1 MSTPNL
7 PGATVTIKDGAFG
20 AAQAAGELLA
30 LVGVSTGGTPETVY
44 GFFDIPTLVAT
55 LGGGPTGGPLVEAA
69 AEVIARSGR
78 PVLCVPVDPSTAGSV
93 GAVTVTSGG
102 LDPGVTFTGTPK
114 DGYAIRVKITKAGA
128 VGTARFR
135 IAFDGDNP
143 DGPTYSDEIVTA
155 ATYALGPM
163 VGTGLTIAF
172 AAGTY
177 VLGSVYSATCTAPSF
192 SASDMTDA
200 LAALALSD
208 ENWRGV
214 FVVGE
219 ASSVANSAAAA
230 SALDS
235 WLGAQETG
243 ARYLW
248 GLIQAPQDTDA
259 NLQAGF
265 SSFSSKRVAVAAGFT
280 TLTSQLS
287 GRGFTRG
294 AAWPAAARA
303 MRLRISQDLGELAE
317 GPLDGVTA
325 LARDERKT
333 PGLDAS
339 GFLTLRT
346 HVGYSGAYVNN
357 PRIMA
362 PAGSDFELLQY
373 RQVMDLG
380 CTVGRAAALFYLGK
394 PLLVNAN
401 GTIAEVDAVAI
412 EARVQAALSAS
423 LVNEGHA
430 TLVSCVVDR
439 TINLLTTKKLK
450 LKLRIRPLGYVK
462 TIEVEIG
469 FDEIQLAN
477 AA

>member
-1 MSTPNL
+1 MATPNL
-7 PGATVTIKDGAFG
+7 PGASVSIKDGAFG
-20 AAQAAGELLA
+20 AIQALGDLLA

-44 GFFDIPTLVAT
+44 QFSDIPTLVAT

-69 AEVIARSGR
+69 AEVIARSRR
-78 PVLCVPVDPSTAGSV
+78 PVICIPVDPSTAGSV
-93 GAVTVTSGG
+93 GSVTVSSGG
-102 LDPGVTFTGTPK
+102 LDPGASFTGTPK

-155 ATYALGPM
+155 ATYALGPLA
-163 VGTGLTIAF
+163 GTGLTIAF

-208 ENWRGV
+208 ASWRGV

-219 ASSVANSAAAA
+219 ASSAANGAAAA
-230 SALDS
+230 SALDT
-235 WLGAQETG
+235 WLTAQETG
-243 ARYLW
+243 ARYCW
-248 GLIQAPQDTDA
+248 GAIQAPSDTDA
-259 NLQAGF
+259 NLQAAY
-265 SSFSSKRVAVAAGFT
+265 SSFSTKRVVVGAGFC

-294 AAWPAAARA
+294 AIWPAVAWA
-303 MRLRISQDLGELAE
+303 MKLRISQDLGELAE
-317 GPLDGVTA
+317 GDLDGVTA

-346 HVGYSGAYVNN
+346 HVGYRGAYVNN

-362 PAGSDFELLQY
+362 PAGSDFELLQF
-373 RQVMDLG
+373 RQVMDVG
-380 CTVGRAAALFYLGK
+380 CATGRASALYYLGK
-394 PLLVNAN
+394 PLLVNSD
-401 GTIAEVDAVAI
+401 GTIAELDALAV
-412 EARVQAALSAS
+412 EARVGAALVEA

-430 TLVSCVVDR
+430 TAASCVVDR

-450 LKLRIRPLGYVK
+450 LKLRIRPFGYVK
-462 TIEVEIG
+462 TIEIEIG
-469 FDEIQLAN
+469 FEDLQI

>member
-1 MSTPNL
+1 MGTPTL
-7 PGATVTIKDGAFG
+7 PGATVAIKDGAFG
-20 AAQAAGELLA
+20 AIQALGDLLA

-44 GFFDIPTLVAT
+44 QFSDIPTLVAA

-69 AEVIARSGR
+69 AEVLARSGR
-78 PVLCVPVDPSTAGSV
+78 PVICVPVDPSTAGAV
-93 GAVTVTSGG
+93 GSVTVSSGG
-102 LDPGVTFTGTPK
+102 LDPGVGFTGNPK
-114 DGYAIRVKITKAGA
+114 DAYNIRVKITKAGA

-155 ATYALGPM
+155 ATYALGPLA
-163 VGTGLTIAF
+163 GTGLTITF

-177 VLGSVYSATCTAPSF
+177 VLGSVYSATCSAPSF

-208 ENWRGV
+208 ASWRGV

-230 SALDS
+230 SALDT
-235 WLGAQETG
+235 WLTSQETG
-243 ARYLW
+243 ARYCW
-248 GLIQAPQDTDA
+248 GLIQAADDTDA
-259 NLQAGF
+259 NIEAAF
-265 SSFSSKRVAVAAGFT
+265 SSFSSKRVLVGAGFC

-303 MRLRISQDLGELAE
+303 MKLRISQDLGELAE
-317 GPLDGVTA
+317 GALDGVTA

-346 HVGYSGAYVNN
+346 HVGYRGAYVNN

-362 PAGSDFELLQY
+362 SAGSDFELLQY
-373 RQVMDLG
+373 RQVMDVG
-380 CTVGRAAALFYLGK
+380 CAVGRASALYYLGK
-394 PLLVNAN
+394 PLLVNTD
-401 GTIAEVDAVAI
+401 GTIAELDALAV
-412 EARVQAALSAS
+412 ESRVGAALVEA

-430 TLVSCVVDR
+430 TAASCVVDR

-450 LKLRIRPLGYVK
+450 LKLRILPFGYVK
-462 TIEVEIG
+462 TIEIEIG
-469 FDEIQLAN
+469 FDDLQVAN

>member
-7 PGATVTIKDGAFG
+7 PGVLLAIKDGAFG
-20 AAQAAGELLA
+20 ASQAIGELLA
-30 LVGVSTGGTPETVY
+30 LIGVATGGVVETVY
-44 GFFDIPTLVAT
+44 QFADIPTLVAT
-55 LGGGPTGGPLVEAA
+55 LGAGPTGGPLVEAA

-93 GAVTVTSGG
+93 GAVTVTAGG
-102 LDPGVTFTGTPK
+102 LTPGVGFTGTPK
-114 DGYAIRVKITKAGA
+114 DAYAIRVKITKAGA

-143 DGPTYSDEIVTA
+143 NGPTYSEEIVTA

-163 VGTGLTIAF
+163 VGTGLTLTF

-177 VLGSVYSATCTAPSF
+177 VLDSVYSAACVAPSF

-200 LAALALSD
+200 LAALAASD
-208 ENWRGV
+208 ASWRGV

-219 ASSVANSAAAA
+219 ASSPANSAAAA
-230 SALDS
+230 SALDT

-248 GLIQAPQDTDA
+248 GLLQAPQDTDA
-259 NLQAGF
+259 NLQAAF
-265 SSFSSKRVAVAAGFT
+265 SSFSSRRVVVAAGFT

-346 HVGYSGAYVNN
+346 HVGYRGAYVNN

-373 RQVMDLG
+373 RQVMDAG
-380 CTVGRAAALFYLGK
+380 CTVGRASALQSLGQ
-394 PLLVNAN
+394 PLLVNAD
-401 GTIAEVDAVAI
+401 GTVAELEAVAI
-412 EARVQAALSAS
+412 EARVQAALVEA
-423 LVNEGHA
+423 LVAPGHA
-430 TLVSCVVDR
+430 SEVSVVVDR
-439 TINLLTTKKLK
+439 TVNLLTTKKLK
-450 LKLRIRPLGYVK
+450 LRLRIRPLGYVK

-469 FDEIQLAN
+469 FDNIQLA
-477 AA
+477 A